1 MFFITREDYNGEI
14 MFFLE
19 YYRMRAVFSII
30 QVYFMP
36 KVTAEAILEDLKS
49 EDSESVFLMHPLE
62 DLVKYKQYLLT

>member
-19 YYRMRAVFSII
+19 YDKYRAVFSII
-30 QVYFMP
+30 QIYFMP
-36 KVTAEAILEDLKS
+36 KVTAEAVIEDLKS

-62 DLVKYKQYLLT
+62 DLPKYKQYLLT

>member
-1 MFFITREDYNGEI
+1 MFFITRECCSGTI

-19 YYRMRAVFSII
+19 YYRMRATFSSI

-62 DLVKYKQYLLT
+62 DLPKYKQYLLT